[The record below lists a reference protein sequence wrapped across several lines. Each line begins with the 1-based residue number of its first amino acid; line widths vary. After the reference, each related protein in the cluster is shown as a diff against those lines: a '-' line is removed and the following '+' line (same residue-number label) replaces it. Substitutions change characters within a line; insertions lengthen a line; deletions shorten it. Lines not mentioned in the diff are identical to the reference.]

1 MTLDL
6 LFANILSPPIL
17 FFAMG
22 MLATALRSDL
32 EIPEPLPKLFGLYL
46 LWAIGFKGG
55 IELRNAGFDTDALAP
70 VLAGFVLSAAL
81 PLVAYPLL
89 RLRFGRADACAV
101 AACYGSVS
109 VVTFITASN
118 FIAAQGIEASGSLV
132 AALALMES
140 PAIII
145 GIMLWRRAQASEAAG
160 TNHAAPVKRGRLA
173 PLLREAAFGG
183 PVFLLLGSMLVGLLS
198 GPDAASTLQPF
209 SEDIFHGVLVLFLL
223 ESGMRAARSLG
234 ELRRNV
240 QFAVLMSIALPLVN
254 AVIGIGVSRVL
265 GLSVGDAFLLTILC
279 ASGSYIAAPAAMR
292 LSIPQANAGVYLPMS
307 LAITFPFNI
316 AIGIPLYLTII
327 SRIWGV

>member
-1 MTLDL
+1 MTFDL

-55 IELRNAGFDTDALAP
+55 IELRSAGFDPAALAP
-70 VLAGFVLSAAL
+70 VIAGFVLSAVL
-81 PLVAYPLL
+81 PFIAYPLV
-89 RLRFGRADACAV
+89 RARFGRADACAI

-118 FIAAQGIEASGSLV
+118 FIDARGIEASGSLV

-140 PAIII
+140 PAIIV
-145 GIMLWRRAQASEAAG
+145 GVMLWRRVSAHDGAHDGSAK
-160 TNHAAPVKRGRLA
+160 PKRGSIW
-173 PLLREAAFGG
+173 PLFREAVFGG
-183 PVFLLLGSMLVGLLS
+183 PVFLLLGSMLIGVLS
-198 GPDAASTLQPF
+198 GPESSAKLQPF

-240 QFAVLMSIALPLVN
+240 HFAILMSVVIPLIN
-254 AVIGIGVSRVL
+254 AAIGIAVSAAL
-265 GLSVGDAFLLTILC
+265 GLSQGDAFLLTILC

-292 LSIPQANAGVYLPMS
+292 IAIPKANAGVYLPMS
-307 LAITFPFNI
+307 LALTFPFNI
-316 AIGIPLYLTII
+316 SVGIPLYLAVI
-327 SRIWGV
+327 SMLWGA